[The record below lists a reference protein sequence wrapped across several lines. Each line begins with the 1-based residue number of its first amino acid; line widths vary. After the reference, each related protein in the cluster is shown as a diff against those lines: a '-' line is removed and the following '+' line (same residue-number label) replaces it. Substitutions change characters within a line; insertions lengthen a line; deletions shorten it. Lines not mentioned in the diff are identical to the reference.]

1 MSDKKEEVGKLL
13 IAAAFDASLRKL
25 NIELA
30 SRDIVITSKT
40 ITTVIQISMEIVE
53 ATELKGEEQKKL
65 VEKLVTKSVKDAPIT
80 EEKRKLLLSMIDEGI
95 VGNVIDLVGRC
106 NEHHFRKINRHI
118 DVMIVKGIVL
128 FWIQNF
134 QQSSSWVTTKIHAQ
148 LINFIQ

>member
-1 MSDKKEEVGKLL
+1 MSDKKEEVGNLL

-25 NIELA
+25 NTELA

-53 ATELKGEEQKKL
+53 ATSLKGEEQKKL

-95 VGNVIDLVGRC
+95 VGDVIDLVVSATKGELDVNAIEKVAVGCCLSVLKSRQRTG
-106 NEHHFRKINRHI
+106 NNKI
-118 DVMIVKGIVL
+118 
-128 FWIQNF
+128 
-134 QQSSSWVTTKIHAQ
+134 
-148 LINFIQ
+148 

>member
-25 NIELA
+25 NGELA

-53 ATELKGEEQKKL
+53 ATALKGEEQKKL

-95 VGNVIDLVGRC
+95 VGDVIDLVVSATKGELDVNAIEQVAVGC
-106 NEHHFRKINRHI
+106 CLSVLKSRKGKTN
-118 DVMIVKGIVL
+118 
-128 FWIQNF
+128 N
-134 QQSSSWVTTKIHAQ
+134 KI
-148 LINFIQ
+148 

>member
-80 EEKRKLLLSMIDEGI
+80 EEKRKL
-95 VGNVIDLVGRC
+95 V
-106 NEHHFRKINRHI
+106 
-118 DVMIVKGIVL
+118 
-128 FWIQNF
+128 
-134 QQSSSWVTTKIHAQ
+134 
-148 LINFIQ
+148 

>member
-13 IAAAFDASLRKL
+13 IAAAFDSSLRKL
-25 NIELA
+25 NAELA

-53 ATELKGEEQKKL
+53 ATSLKGEEQKKL

-95 VGNVIDLVGRC
+95 VGDVIDLVVSATKGELDVNALEKAAVGC
-106 NEHHFRKINRHI
+106 CLSVLKSRKSKTN
-118 DVMIVKGIVL
+118 
-128 FWIQNF
+128 N
-134 QQSSSWVTTKIHAQ
+134 KI
-148 LINFIQ
+148 